1 MSEMLKL
8 EQRKLVRQAV
18 KDKAD
23 SYSDLIRKEN
33 AKKQEE
39 RDLKEIDQ
47 LTEMYHQHNLI
58 LDELQR
64 EEF

>member
-1 MSEMLKL
+1 MLKL

-33 AKKQEE
+33 ARKQEE

>member
-1 MSEMLKL
+1 MLKL

>member
-1 MSEMLKL
+1 MLKL

-39 RDLKEIDQ
+39 RDLKKIDQ

-58 LDELQR
+58 LDDLQR